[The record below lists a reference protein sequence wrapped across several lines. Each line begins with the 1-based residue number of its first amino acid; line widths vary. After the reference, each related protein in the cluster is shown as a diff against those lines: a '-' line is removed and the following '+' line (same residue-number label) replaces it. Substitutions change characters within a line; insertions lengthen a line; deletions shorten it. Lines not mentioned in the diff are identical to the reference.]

1 MANNNTGKHGDQPS
15 SARDKDAV
23 DRADRGSETD
33 GNQADDKAQH
43 DIHGKEEAA
52 ENDDSKT
59 VAREKDTSRTAAIKR
74 H

>member
-23 DRADRGSETD
+23 DRADRGSETG
-33 GNQADDKAQH
+33 GN
-43 DIHGKEEAA
+43 HGKEEAA